1 MKYNKG
7 VNPTLSLYS
16 DTDWTGQLVDR
27 KSTSGSTRMLYNRV
41 ITWSSKVQRSVAT
54 SSIES
59 EYLEM
64 SMTAKMSQWIAQVL
78 RDMGYSSYIGDSQ
91 IRVDIRADNQR
102 VITLTKNPHLYD
114 RSRHINIYYYHIRD
128 L

>member
-7 VNPTLSLYS
+7 VNLILSLYS

-64 SMTAKMSQWIAQVL
+64 SMTVKMS
-78 RDMGYSSYIGDSQ
+78 
-91 IRVDIRADNQR
+91 
-102 VITLTKNPHLYD
+102 
-114 RSRHINIYYYHIRD
+114 
-128 L
+128 